1 MSKGPDTRRAILDQA
16 LRLASTGGLGQLSIG
31 LLAGAAKMSKSGLFA
46 HFRSKEQLQLEVLRA
61 ASDRFV
67 AKVLA
72 PALRAA
78 RGEPR
83 LRALFENWVVWDRDE
98 FPGGCVFQAAAA
110 ELDDQPGPV
119 RDYLVETQRDLQDSI
134 AQIARAG
141 IESKKFRSDVDPDQ
155 LAFDFVG
162 ILLAFHRMSRLLRDE
177 SAEKRARRSFDTLL
191 ARVRA

>member
-1 MSKGPDTRRAILDQA
+1 MAKGPDTRRAILDQA

-72 PALRAA
+72 PALRAP

-83 LRALFENWVVWDRDE
+83 LRALFENWLVWDKDE

-119 RDYLVETQRDLQDSI
+119 RETLVETQRDLQESI
-134 AQIARAG
+134 AQIVRAG
-141 IESKKFRSDVDPDQ
+141 IESRKFRSGVDPDQ
-155 LAFDFVG
+155 VAFEVVG

-177 SAEKRARRSFDTLL
+177 GAERRARRSFDDLL
-191 ARVRA
+191 ARIRA

>member
-1 MSKGPDTRRAILDQA
+1 MAKGPDSRRAIIDQA

-83 LRALFENWVVWDRDE
+83 LRSLFENWLVWDKDE

-110 ELDDQPGPV
+110 ELDDQSGPV

-141 IESKKFRSDVDPDQ
+141 IESRKFRSEVEPDQ
-155 LAFDFVG
+155 LAFEFVG

-177 SAEKRARRSFDTLL
+177 SAERRARRSFEDLL

>member
-1 MSKGPDTRRAILDQA
+1 MTKGHETKRAILDQA
-16 LRLASTGGLGQLSIG
+16 VRLASISGLGQLSIG

-46 HFRSKEQLQLEVLRA
+46 HFLSKEQLQLAVLRE

-72 PALRAA
+72 PALRQA

-83 LRALFENWVVWDRDE
+83 LRALFESWLVWDREE

-119 RDYLVETQRDLQDSI
+119 RDYLVDTQRDLHDAI
-134 AQIARAG
+134 VTIARAG
-141 IESKKFRSDVDPDQ
+141 IESRKLRKDVDPDQ
-155 LAFDFVG
+155 LAFEMIG
-162 ILLAFHRMSRLLRDE
+162 ILLAYHRSHRLLRD
-177 SAEKRARRSFDTLL
+177 KRAEDRARAAFDSLMARS
-191 ARVRA
+191 RA

>member
-46 HFRSKEQLQLEVLRA
+46 HFKSKEQLQIEVLRA

-72 PALRAA
+72 PALRAP

-83 LRALFENWVVWDRDE
+83 LRALFDNWLVWDRDE

-141 IESKKFRSDVDPDQ
+141 IESKRFKSDVDPDQ
-155 LAFDFVG
+155 LAFDFIG

-177 SAEKRARRSFDTLL
+177 GAERRTRRAFEDLL

>member
-1 MSKGPDTRRAILDQA
+1 MAKGPDTRRAILDQA

-46 HFRSKEQLQLEVLRA
+46 HFRSKEQLQLEVLRP

-72 PALRAA
+72 PALRAP

-83 LRALFENWVVWDRDE
+83 LRALFENWLVWDKDE

-110 ELDDQPGPV
+110 ELDDQAGPV

-141 IESKKFRSDVDPDQ
+141 IESRKFASEVEPDQ
-155 LAFDFVG
+155 LAFEFVG

-177 SAEKRARRSFDTLL
+177 SAERRARRAFEDLL

>member
-1 MSKGPDTRRAILDQA
+1 VSKGPDTRRAILDQA

-72 PALRAA
+72 PALRAP

-83 LRALFENWVVWDRDE
+83 LRALVDNWLVWDRDE

-119 RDYLVETQRDLQDSI
+119 RETLVETQRDLQESI
-134 AQIARAG
+134 AQIVRAG
-141 IESKKFRSDVDPDQ
+141 IESRKFRSGVDPDQ
-155 LAFDFVG
+155 VAFEVVG

-177 SAEKRARRSFDTLL
+177 GAERRARRSFDDLL
-191 ARVRA
+191 ARIRA

>member
-1 MSKGPDTRRAILDQA
+1 
-16 LRLASTGGLGQLSIG
+16 
-31 LLAGAAKMSKSGLFA
+31 MSKSGLFA

-61 ASDRFV
+61 ASDRFIT
-67 AKVLA
+67 KVLA
-72 PALRAA
+72 PALRAP

-83 LRALFENWVVWDRDE
+83 LRALFENWTVWDRDE

-141 IESKKFRSDVDPDQ
+141 IESRKFRSDLDPDQ
-155 LAFDFVG
+155 LAFDFMG
-162 ILLAFHRMSRLLRDE
+162 ILLGFHRASRLLRDE
-177 SAEKRARRSFDTLL
+177 GAERRARRAFDDLL
-191 ARVRA
+191 ARARA

>member
-1 MSKGPDTRRAILDQA
+1 VSKGPDTRRAILDQA

-72 PALRAA
+72 PALRAP

-83 LRALFENWVVWDRDE
+83 LRALFDNWVVWDRDE

-134 AQIARAG
+134 AQITRAG
-141 IESKKFRSDVDPDQ
+141 IESKKFKAAVDPDQ
-155 LAFDFVG
+155 LAFEFAG
-162 ILLAFHRMSRLLRDE
+162 ILLSFHQASRLLRDPG
-177 SAEKRARRSFDTLL
+177 AERRARRAFDDLL
-191 ARVRA
+191 ARIRA

>member
-16 LRLASTGGLGQLSIG
+16 LRLASTGGLSQLSIG

-72 PALRAA
+72 PALRAP

-83 LRALFENWVVWDRDE
+83 LEALFENWLVWDRDE

-110 ELDDQPGPV
+110 ELDDQAGPV

-134 AQIARAG
+134 AQITRAG
-141 IESKKFRSDVDPDQ
+141 IESRKFRSAVDPDQ
-155 LAFDFVG
+155 VAFDFVG

-177 SAEKRARRSFDTLL
+177 SAERRARHAFADLL
-191 ARVRA
+191 ARIRA

>member
-141 IESKKFRSDVDPDQ
+141 IESRKFRSDVDPDQ

-177 SAEKRARRSFDTLL
+177 GAEKRARRSFDGLL

>member
-72 PALRAA
+72 PALRAP

-83 LRALFENWVVWDRDE
+83 LRALVDNWLVWDRDE

-119 RDYLVETQRDLQDSI
+119 RETLVETQRDLQESI
-134 AQIARAG
+134 AQIVRAG
-141 IESKKFRSDVDPDQ
+141 IESRKFRSGVDPDQ
-155 LAFDFVG
+155 VAFEVVG

-177 SAEKRARRSFDTLL
+177 GAERRARRSFDDLL
-191 ARVRA
+191 ARIRA

>member
-61 ASDRFV
+61 GSDRFV

-72 PALRAA
+72 PALRAP

-83 LRALFENWVVWDRDE
+83 LRALFENWLVWDRDE
-98 FPGGCVFQAAAA
+98 FPGGCVFEAAAA
-110 ELDDQPGPV
+110 ELDDKPGPV

-134 AQIARAG
+134 SQIARAG
-141 IESKKFRSDVDPDQ
+141 IESRKFKSSLDPVQ
-155 LAFDFVG
+155 LAFEFVG
-162 ILLAFHRMSRLLRDE
+162 ILLAFHRTSRLLRDE
-177 SAEKRARRSFDTLL
+177 NAARRARRAFDDLM

>member
-46 HFRSKEQLQLEVLRA
+46 HFRSKEQLQIEVLRA

-72 PALRAA
+72 PALRAP

-83 LRALFENWVVWDRDE
+83 LEALFENWLAWDRDE

-110 ELDDQPGPV
+110 ELDDQTGPV

-141 IESKKFRSDVDPDQ
+141 IESRKFKSAVDPDQ
-155 LAFDFVG
+155 LAFDFMG

-177 SAEKRARRSFDTLL
+177 NAERRARRAFDDLL
-191 ARVRA
+191 ARSRA

>member
-1 MSKGPDTRRAILDQA
+1 MAKGPDTRRIILDQA

-72 PALRAA
+72 PSLRQP
-78 RGEPR
+78 RGVPR
-83 LRALFENWVVWDRDE
+83 LRALFENWLVWDRDE

-134 AQIARAG
+134 AQITRAG
-141 IESKKFRSDVDPDQ
+141 IESRKFRSDVDPEQ

-162 ILLAFHRMSRLLRDE
+162 ILLAFHRMSRLLRDA
-177 SAEKRARRSFDTLL
+177 SAERRARRAFDDLL